1 MHIII
6 SDATKMKPLLTI
18 FMPAFKLYQI
28 NVIQHEKN
36 IAYVHIILNLTP
48 FWTLK
53 LKFFNFVF
61 NHRLSIKLLQPVQH
75 TMGNVMQLIE
85 FI

>member
-6 SDATKMKPLLTI
+6 GDATKMKPLLII
-18 FMPAFKLYQI
+18 FMPAFKSYKI

-53 LKFFNFVF
+53 L
-61 NHRLSIKLLQPVQH
+61 
-75 TMGNVMQLIE
+75 T
-85 FI
+85 

>member
-18 FMPAFKLYQI
+18 FMPAFKLLYV

-36 IAYVHIILNLTP
+36 RAYVHIKLNLTP

-53 LKFFNFVF
+53 LKVFNFVF
-61 NHRLSIKLLQPVQH
+61 NHSLSMKLLQPVQH
-75 TMGNVMQLIE
+75 TMGNLM
-85 FI
+85 

>member
-18 FMPAFKLYQI
+18 FMPAFKLYKI

-53 LKFFNFVF
+53 LKVF
-61 NHRLSIKLLQPVQH
+61 
-75 TMGNVMQLIE
+75 
-85 FI
+85 